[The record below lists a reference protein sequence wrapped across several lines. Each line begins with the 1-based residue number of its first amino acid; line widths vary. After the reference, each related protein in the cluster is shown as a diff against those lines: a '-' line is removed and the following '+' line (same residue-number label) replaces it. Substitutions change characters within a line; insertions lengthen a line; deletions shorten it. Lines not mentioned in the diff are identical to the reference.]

1 MILMRST
8 DTPVYQPLPSPII
21 ESHLKMVDATL
32 QPLVDDLSKLPAFIS
47 TALFVKD
54 QLYQHEASTVSIVS
68 APHIHN
74 EDIAFMDSS
83 IRKRRVDLKS
93 TALGQTFVSHES
105 RFAVSKMNPAHLTFG
120 IYAEP
125 HEQNGA
131 VLQLAFDRKIAQHLH
146 EETVTSIIRPYLSRI
161 WATSSVLITE
171 SMRHES
177 LANEL
182 FMDVPATPNSYA
194 IKWDI
199 VSSTELV
206 SQHYAVF
213 RHYLRQFTGKVVELA
228 DTYNARVT
236 SHQGDSQDIIITIP
250 PEIDRSNLRLVG
262 RFGREEVLPFVQHI
276 TTLHNHIAQQYPVL
290 SPKIRIG
297 VGLGYTEQLQTDQ
310 TTGPVFWEI
319 AALFKAHQLSE
330 LTFNQTAKI
339 VLNF

>member
-1 MILMRST
+1 MRST

-83 IRKRRVDLKS
+83 IRKRRVDLQS
-93 TALGQTFVSHES
+93 TALGQTFISHES
-105 RFAVSKMNPAHLTFG
+105 CFAVSKLNPAHLTFG

-131 VLQLAFDRKIAQHLH
+131 VLQLAFDRKTAQHLH
-146 EETVTSIIRPYLSRI
+146 EETIASIIQPYLSRVWTI
-161 WATSSVLITE
+161 SGILITE
-171 SMRHES
+171 SMKQES

-182 FMDVPATPNSYA
+182 LMDVPATPNSYA

-199 VSSTELV
+199 VSSTELA
-206 SQHYAVF
+206 SQYYAVF
-213 RHYLRQFTGKVVELA
+213 RHYLRQFTSKVVELA
-228 DTYNARVT
+228 NTYNAHVT

-250 PEIDRSNLRLVG
+250 PEIDRSNLCDVG

-276 TTLHNHIAQQYPVL
+276 TTLHNHIAQQYPL
-290 SPKIRIG
+290 LAPKIRIG
-297 VGLGYTEQLQTDQ
+297 VGLGYTELLQTDQ

-319 AALFKAHQLSE
+319 ATLFKANQPSE
-330 LTFNQTAKI
+330 LTFNKTAKI